1 MFNCHQQQTLH
12 YALKYKTDF
21 SEYVLMRF
29 FFPKIFKTDRERDR
43 QTDRQTDRQKDR
55 QRARARE
62 REREIKAKILRSN
75 ANNFL

>member
-21 SEYVLMRF
+21 SEYVLMRS

-43 QTDRQTDRQKDR
+43 QTDR

>member
-21 SEYVLMRF
+21 SEYVLMRS

-43 QTDRQTDRQKDR
+43 QTDRQTERQTESES
-55 QRARARE
+55 E
-62 REREIKAKILRSN
+62 REGERDKSK
-75 ANNFL
+75 NFEE

>member
-21 SEYVLMRF
+21 SEYVLMRS

-43 QTDRQTDRQKDR
+43 QTDRQTESES
-55 QRARARE
+55 E
-62 REREIKAKILRSN
+62 REGERDKSK
-75 ANNFL
+75 NFEE

>member
-21 SEYVLMRF
+21 SEYVLMRS

-43 QTDRQTDRQKDR
+43 QTDRQTDRQ
-55 QRARARE
+55 RARE

>member
-21 SEYVLMRF
+21 SEYVLMRS

-43 QTDRQTDRQKDR
+43 QTDRQTESESK
-55 QRARARE
+55 RE
-62 REREIKAKILRSN
+62 GERDKSK
-75 ANNFL
+75 NFEE